1 MMKISKDEVE
11 KMAHLARLEIDDSQK
26 EKMSEQ
32 LSHILQYIDK
42 LKDVDVD
49 GVKLSSGAAF
59 MNNVLRED
67 QLKVSPGPLV
77 TLANAPQRD
86 EDFYTVPRVVK

>member
-1 MMKISKDEVE
+1 MKISTHEIE
-11 KMAHLARLEIDDSQK
+11 KIAHLARLEIDDSQK
-26 EKMSEQ
+26 EKIAEQ

-59 MNNVLRED
+59 MNNVLRD
-67 QLKVSPGPLV
+67 DKLKVSPGPLV

-86 EDFYTVPRVVK
+86 DDFYMVPRVVK

>member
-1 MMKISKDEVE
+1 MKISTDEVG
-11 KMAHLARLEIDDSQK
+11 KIAHLARLEIDASQK
-26 EKMSEQ
+26 EKMAEQ

-42 LKDVDVD
+42 LKDVDVE
-49 GVKLSSGAAF
+49 GVKLFSDAAF

-67 QLKVSPGPLV
+67 ELKVSPGPDV

-86 EDFYTVPRVVK
+86 EDFYIVPRIVK

>member
-1 MMKISKDEVE
+1 MKISTNEVA
-11 KMAHLARLEIDDSQK
+11 KIAHLARLEVDDLGK
-26 EKMSEQ
+26 EKIAEQ
-32 LSHILQYIDK
+32 LSHILGYIDK
-42 LKDVDVD
+42 LKDVDVK

-67 QLKVSPGPLV
+67 ELKVSPGPLV

-86 EDFYTVPRVVK
+86 EDFYIVPRIVK

>member
-1 MMKISKDEVE
+1 MKISKDEVE
-11 KMAHLARLEIDDSQK
+11 KIAHLARLEIDDSQK
-26 EKMSEQ
+26 EKMAEQ

-42 LKDVDVD
+42 LKDVDVE

-59 MNNVLRED
+59 MNNVLRQD
-67 QLKVSPGPLV
+67 SLKTSPGPDV

-86 EDFYTVPRVVK
+86 EDFYIVPRVVK

>member
-1 MMKISKDEVE
+1 MKISTDEVE
-11 KMAHLARLEIDDSQK
+11 KMAHLARLEIDEPQK
-26 EKMSEQ
+26 EKMAEQ

-42 LKDVDVD
+42 LKDVDVE
-49 GVKLSSGAAF
+49 GVRQSSGASF
-59 MNNVLRED
+59 MQNVLRED
-67 QLKVSPGPLV
+67 ELKVSPGPDV

>member
-1 MMKISKDEVE
+1 MKISTDEVT
-11 KMAHLARLEIDDSQK
+11 KIAHLARLEIGASQK
-26 EKMSEQ
+26 EKMAEQ

-42 LKDVDVD
+42 LKDVDVE
-49 GVKLSSGAAF
+49 GVKLFSDAAF

-67 QLKVSPGPLV
+67 ELKVSPGPNV

-86 EDFYTVPRVVK
+86 EDFYIVPRIVK

>member
-1 MMKISKDEVE
+1 MKISADEVA
-11 KMAHLARLEIDDSQK
+11 KIAHLARLEVDASQK
-26 EKMSEQ
+26 EKMAEQ

-42 LKDVDVD
+42 LKDVNVE
-49 GVKLSSGAAF
+49 GVKLSSGAAL

-67 QLKVSPGPLV
+67 KKKISPGPSV

-86 EDFYTVPRVVK
+86 EDFYIVPMVV

>member
-1 MMKISKDEVE
+1 MKISTREVE
-11 KMAHLARLEIDDSQK
+11 KIAHLARLEIDDSQK
-26 EKMSEQ
+26 EKIAEQ

-59 MNNVLRED
+59 MNNVLRD
-67 QLKVSPGPLV
+67 DKLKVSPGPLV

-86 EDFYTVPRVVK
+86 DDFYMVPRVVK